1 MNITLTFTA
10 SQQAVSD
17 FQAAAKERLPEY
29 EGTDYG
35 KALIRSFVRGVI
47 WEYRRAKR
55 DPSAD
60 IAKELEAELPN
71 E

>member
-10 SQQAVSD
+10 SEQAIKD
-17 FQAAAKERLPEY
+17 FQAAAQEKGFP
-29 EGTDYG
+29 DG
-35 KALIRSFVRGVI
+35 KSLLRSLVKGVL

-60 IAKELEAELPN
+60 IAKELEVELPN